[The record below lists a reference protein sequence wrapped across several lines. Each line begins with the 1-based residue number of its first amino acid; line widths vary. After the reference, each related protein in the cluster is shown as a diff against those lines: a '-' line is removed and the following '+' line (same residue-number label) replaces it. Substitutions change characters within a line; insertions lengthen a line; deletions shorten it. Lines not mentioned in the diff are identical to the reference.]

1 MHGGAA
7 AHDVIVAGDGPAAAA
22 VVAACRGHGLDVV
35 AVGPAAAWCH
45 TYGMWR
51 DEVPD
56 LPDDCFVH
64 VADRTV
70 LRARTTHTIDRP
82 YGVVDRHALREHL
95 GIDTVLRPG
104 RVERQADTGDL
115 VLAHLDDG
123 DVLAARW
130 LVDATGRAD
139 GTASPVESPIA
150 LPTAW
155 QTAYGCIVSAADV
168 ERAGYSTDAATVMA
182 WLPGVTPAC
191 FVYAVPAE
199 RGWLVEVT
207 SLAAVP
213 AVDPQRLRRVLL
225 DVLGEAPVVA
235 AEALGLTETVRIPMG
250 GRELPAPGGR
260 VVPFGT
266 AGGLA
271 HPATGYSV
279 AASLNLA
286 GRVAGAIVA
295 GADPVDE
302 LWRPAMRRTRD
313 LHDGGLDVL
322 LRLDGDG
329 LVDFFEAFASIDPSL
344 WADFLRVDAPD
355 GRVAA
360 AMRAV
365 FAAAPWSVR
374 RRLLGLDRRVLLRLL
389 RSSTGPH

>member
-22 VVAACRGHGLDVV
+22 VVAACRVRDLDVV
-35 AVGPAAAWCH
+35 AVGPAVPWSH

-64 VADRTV
+64 VTDRTV
-70 LRARTTHTIDRP
+70 LRARTTHTVDRP
-82 YGVVDRHALREHL
+82 YAIVDRPALRRHL
-95 GIDTVLRPG
+95 GIDAVLRPG

-115 VLAHLDDG
+115 ALAHLDDG

-130 LVDATGRAD
+130 LVDATGRTGA
-139 GTASPVESPIA
+139 
-150 LPTAW
+150 TAW
-155 QTAYGCIVSAADV
+155 QTAYGCVVSAAEI

-191 FVYAVPAE
+191 FVYAVPVE

-207 SLAAVP
+207 SLVATP

-250 GRELPAPGGR
+250 SPQLPEPGGR
-260 VVPFGT
+260 LVPFGA
-266 AGGLA
+266 AGALA

-279 AASLNLA
+279 AASVTLA
-286 GRVAGAIVA
+286 DRVAGAIA
-295 GADPVDE
+295 ADADPVEE
-302 LWRPAMRRTRD
+302 LWQPAMRRTRE
-313 LHDGGLDVL
+313 LHDGGFDVL

-329 LVDFFEAFASIDPSL
+329 LIDFFEAFASIDPSL

-355 GRVAA
+355 RRVAA

-365 FAAAPWSVR
+365 FVAAPWSVR
-374 RRLLGLDRRVLLRLL
+374 RRLLGLDRRVLVRLL
-389 RSSTGPH
+389 RSSTGAR